1 MPDHN
6 QGVTVGFLIL
16 FATATA
22 FIVWLL
28 VAGD

>member
-6 QGVTVGFLIL
+6 QGDLMGFLIL

-22 FIVWLL
+22 FVLWLL
-28 VAGD
+28 VVGD